1 MATNRRYTQKEYEA
15 KIKQKLGYTIL
26 TIKRWKRNFGI
37 HSKYKNDEKMKV
49 VQRYHQIKGA
59 NPRLRDIDIAK
70 MLHIG
75 ARTLY
80 SWRHQFEDK
89 GVQMQGSDSFLN
101 GKGSH

>member
-37 HSKYKNDEKMKV
+37 
-49 VQRYHQIKGA
+49 RA